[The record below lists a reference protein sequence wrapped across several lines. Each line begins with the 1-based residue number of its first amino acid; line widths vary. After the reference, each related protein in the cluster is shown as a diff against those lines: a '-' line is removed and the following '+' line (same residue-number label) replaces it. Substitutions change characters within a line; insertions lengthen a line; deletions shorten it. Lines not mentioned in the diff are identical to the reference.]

1 MCGLISTVK
10 KQKNVKVGNE
20 LLNILPKSSHV
31 RKSHHQILAK
41 CHVGLVEER
50 NQEYPCMLSGLT
62 GVPQLEYR
70 AVRNTIV
77 LQAFNE
83 C

>member
-1 MCGLISTVK
+1 MNCWIFSQNPHTWG
-10 KQKNVKVGNE
+10 
-20 LLNILPKSSHV
+20 
-31 RKSHHQILAK
+31 KSHHQILAK